1 MQAFPH
7 HYKVQANASAEGNVI
22 LSGADKASMESA
34 PPAEFD
40 GPGDLW
46 SPEDLLVAAVAD
58 CFILSFRAISKM
70 SKLPWESLECRVE
83 GTLDRVDR
91 LTQFT
96 EFKMF
101 AKLTIGDEQDK
112 DKAERLL
119 QKAEDTCLIS
129 NSLKAVPHLE
139 TEVVVI

>member
-7 HYKVQANASAEGNVI
+7 HYKVQANASAEGSVI
-22 LSGADKASMESA
+22 LSGADKTSIESA

-70 SKLPWESLECRVE
+70 SKLPWASLECRVE

-96 EFKMF
+96 EFRIF
-101 AKLTIGDEQDK
+101 AKLTIDDEEDR

-119 QKAEDTCLIS
+119 EKAEETCLIS
-129 NSLKAVPHLE
+129 NSLKAAPHLE
-139 TEVVVI
+139 TEVVLG

>member
-7 HYKVQANASAEGNVI
+7 HYKVQANAGSDGNVI
-22 LSGADKASMESA
+22 LAGADKTSIESA
-34 PPAEFD
+34 PPAAFD

-70 SKLPWESLECRVE
+70 SKFPWESIECRVE
-83 GTLDRVDR
+83 GTLDRVER
-91 LTQFT
+91 VTQFT

-101 AKLTIGDEQDK
+101 AKLTIGDEGDK
-112 DKAERLL
+112 DRAERLL
-119 QKAEDTCLIS
+119 QKAEETCLVS
-129 NSLKAVPHLE
+129 NSLKADPHLE
-139 TEVVVI
+139 TEVVVG

>member
-7 HYKVQANASAEGNVI
+7 HYKVQANAGAEGNVV
-22 LSGADKASMESA
+22 LSGADKDSMESA

-46 SPEDLLVAAVAD
+46 SPEDLLVASVAD

-70 SKLPWESLECRVE
+70 SKLPWASLECRVE
-83 GTLDRVDR
+83 GTLDRVER

-96 EFKMF
+96 EFKIF
-101 AKLTIGDEQDK
+101 AKLTIGVEEDV

-119 QKAEDTCLIS
+119 QKAEETCLIS

-139 TEVVVI
+139 TEVVVG

>member
-7 HYKVQANASAEGNVI
+7 HYKVSANASEEGNVT
-22 LSGADKASMESA
+22 LSGADKADLASA
-34 PPAEFD
+34 PPREFD

-46 SPEDLLVAAVAD
+46 SPEDLLVASVAD

-70 SKLPWESLECRVE
+70 SKLSWQSLDVEVE
-83 GTLDRVDR
+83 GTLDRVER

-96 EFKMF
+96 AFNMV
-101 AKLTIGDEQDK
+101 AKLTIASEEDQDK
-112 DKAERLL
+112 AKLLL

-139 TEVVVI
+139 TEVTVV

>member
-7 HYKVQANASAEGNVI
+7 HYKVQANAGADGNVV
-22 LSGADKASMESA
+22 LSGADKASMQSA

-70 SKLPWESLECRVE
+70 SKLPWESIECRVE
-83 GTLDRVDR
+83 GTLDRVER

-96 EFKMF
+96 EFKIF
-101 AKLTIGDEQDK
+101 AKLTIGDEEDK

-119 QKAEDTCLIS
+119 QKAEETCLIS

-139 TEVVVI
+139 TEVVVD